1 MQISNTHDIFVLG
14 WNMERLYCDS
24 EKKR

>member
-1 MQISNTHDIFVLG
+1 
-14 WNMERLYCDS
+14 MERLYCDS